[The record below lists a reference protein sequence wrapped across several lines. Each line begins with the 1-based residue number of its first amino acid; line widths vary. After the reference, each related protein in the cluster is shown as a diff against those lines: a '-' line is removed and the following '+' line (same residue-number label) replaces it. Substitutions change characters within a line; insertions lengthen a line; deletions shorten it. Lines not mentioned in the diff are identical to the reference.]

1 MNADDL
7 SHFSLQMG
15 IEDAL
20 QKTTTDV
27 PQQTLADFAALVVRA
42 CAQVQFE
49 RSCQRQGYDKYHD
62 GEAIAQRFG
71 LTTLQ

>member
-27 PQQTLADFAALVVRA
+27 PQQTLADFAALVVLA
-42 CAQVQFE
+42 CAKVQWE
-49 RSCQRQGYDKYHD
+49 RSCQRQVYDKYHD